1 MDGLLV
7 INKPKGLTSH
17 DVVNKIRKIFNTK
30 QVGHLGTLDPL
41 ATGVLVVCIGGA
53 TKLVQFLE
61 NVRKTYICEVT
72 LGIETDSYDIT
83 GEIVEQKEIINISKK
98 DIDDALNSFLG
109 KSKQFPPLFSAI
121 KKNGKKLYEYAR
133 NNLEV
138 EVLPRDIEI
147 FNIERIS
154 EISISNGLA
163 KFSFIVEVSKGTY
176 IRSICHDLGKKI
188 SLPATLSELCR
199 IKNGNFCLEK
209 SFTLEQIE
217 SGNYELITSLD
228 AISDFPSINSS
239 KLITKAMHGMKIS
252 FEDIKNSCND
262 LPLKI
267 AIVDENKL
275 IAIYLKDEEKHC
287 YKAGRVWSL

>member
-176 IRSICHDLGKKI
+176 IRSICHDLGKKV